1 MTSEKIDI
9 GFLNSKQFDRL
20 IKEVRNSKIPIIEV
34 HVLKLQKEMSMILE
48 FRSENEKKLFDRQ
61 SEKLIK
67 DLNRLRRPLCKQN
80 G

>member
-1 MTSEKIDI
+1 MKKTIDL
-9 GFLNSKQFDRL
+9 GFLSNKQFDRL
-20 IKEVRNSKIPIIEV
+20 IREVRSSQIPVIEV
-34 HVLKLQKEMSMILE
+34 HALKVQKEMNMFLE
-48 FRSENEKKLFDRQ
+48 FRNENEKKLFDRQ